1 MNLEQGIQLFLKYL
15 PVAIAIYKRES
26 PTIQAFIAD
35 FKALQAG
42 QAPSAV
48 VPAVTTTQTVLMAK
62 FPP

>member
-15 PVAIAIYKRES
+15 PVVIAIYKRES
-26 PTIQAFIAD
+26 PTISAFVAD

-48 VPAVTTTQTVLMAK
+48 IPTVTTTQTVLTTK